1 MTIPK
6 ILFTYWEGKSFS
18 YLHYLTILSLHK
30 YNPDM
35 NITVYTSK
43 YENDK
48 FIQWY
53 SGEHSVDIQ
62 NKVDFRTILN
72 ISDKITIKEIDFESE
87 YGINNRLS
95 CVYKA
100 DMIRI
105 IKSYEHGGMWFDF
118 DILFIKPIPE
128 SFFVNDADII
138 TCTYYNIVATGLCC
152 CKPNTSI
159 LKNIVDSVYEILKE
173 STNLY
178 QQFGPDIWTRW
189 LLHTPYNNKIVY
201 FEKNQIYPYYASL
214 MDTIYYNNV
223 QLPEETWAI
232 HWYNGAKCSK
242 IFINNLDI
250 NNLPDTT
257 FCNCIK
263 QII

>member
-1 MTIPK
+1 KM
-6 ILFTYWEGKSFS
+6 
-18 YLHYLTILSLHK
+18 
-30 YNPDM
+30 
-35 NITVYTSK
+35 V
-43 YENDK
+43 
-48 FIQWY
+48 QWA

-72 ISDKITIKEIDFESE
+72 ISNKISIKEIDFEAE
-87 YGINNRLS
+87 YGINNTIS

-100 DMIRI
+100 DIIRI

-138 TCTYYNIVATGLCC
+138 ACCYGEVATGLVC
-152 CKPNTSI
+152 CKPGTDI
-159 LKNIVDSVYEILKE
+159 LKNMANSIFDILKGTPN
-173 STNLY
+173 SY
-178 QQFGPDIWTRW
+178 QQFGPDLWARW
-189 LLHTPYNNKIVY
+189 LKHIPHNYNVVY
-201 FEKNQIYPYYASL
+201 FEKNQVYPYYASL

-223 QLPEETWAI
+223 QLPEDTWAI

-242 IFINNLDI
+242 VFINNLDM
-250 NNLPDTT
+250 NNLLDST

-263 QII
+263 QVLSM